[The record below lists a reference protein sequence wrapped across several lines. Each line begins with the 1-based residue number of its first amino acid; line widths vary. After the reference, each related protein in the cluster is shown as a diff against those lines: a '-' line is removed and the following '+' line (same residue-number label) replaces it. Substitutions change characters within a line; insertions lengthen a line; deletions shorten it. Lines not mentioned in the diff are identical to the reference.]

1 MKSKTAIL
9 IPVLVVLSLAVVAFA
24 AEMQKGTIKDVD
36 IQAGTITFCQEGT
49 TTDMTF
55 KADKGIDL
63 TTVKP
68 ETKAEVTLDM
78 GTVKAIREMKRPR
91 KAPVGC

>member
-1 MKSKTAIL
+1 
-9 IPVLVVLSLAVVAFA
+9 
-24 AEMQKGTIKDVD
+24 
-36 IQAGTITFCQEGT
+36 
-49 TTDMTF
+49 MTL

-91 KAPVGC
+91 RAPVGC